1 MLLILISHLATKK
14 NIIMAVPLSMQI
26 STATVALIGLLLL
39 ASNTGLVNINW
50 FILIFLSIALIVIGS
65 AGFYAGVKASDR

>member
-1 MLLILISHLATKK
+1 
-14 NIIMAVPLSMQI
+14 MAVPLSMQI